1 MHSRLPVILQRLPA
15 AQKRGVGVI
24 KVIFTCGGTAGH
36 VNPALAL
43 AGLLKERIPGSEIL
57 FVGAHRG
64 IEKQLIEAAGW
75 PFRAVEVSNFHRSL
89 QPKELRHNLVSL
101 RNFLRSPGEGRALLR
116 KFSADLVVGTG
127 GYASYPMI
135 RAASKLG
142 IPTAIHESNAIP
154 GLTTRLLENHTG
166 LIMVGFEECRKNYK
180 HPEKVL
186 VTGTPV
192 RGDFFQL
199 TKRQAKEKLERSQTT
214 FGFAGTILNESPQAL
229 EQAVKDIT
237 GCVELN
243 GASTGSGSRGAAEM
257 NREMAQFLALE
268 ARNGLPFHHVHSAGA
283 IGCQRMGEYL
293 QDAKVDLS
301 RTPELEVREY
311 IQNMAE
317 LMRAADLVIC
327 RAGAST
333 ISELTALGVPAI
345 MIPSPNVTHNHQ
357 ESNARV
363 LSDAGGAVMILEKDS
378 SGQKLYD
385 TSREILCDES
395 RRKAMSAAMSSL
407 GVIDAAG
414 KILDAVLAL
423 TGPESK

>member
-1 MHSRLPVILQRLPA
+1 MKIV
-15 AQKRGVGVI
+15 
-24 KVIFTCGGTAGH
+24 FTCGGTAGH

-43 AGLLKERIPGSEIL
+43 AGLIKERKPGSEIL

-64 IEKQLIEAAGW
+64 IEKQLIESAGW

-89 QPKELRHNLVSL
+89 APKEIRHNIVSL
-101 RNFLRSPGEGRALLR
+101 RNFLRSPGEARALLEE
-116 KFSADLVVGTG
+116 FPAGLVVGTG

-135 RAASKLG
+135 RAASSLG

-154 GLTTRLLENHTG
+154 GLTTRLLENHTD

-180 HPEKVL
+180 HPGKVL

-192 RGDFFQL
+192 RGDFFLL
-199 TKRQAKEKLERSQTT
+199 TKKQAKRKLGMDDGRPLIVSF
-214 FGFAGTILNESPQAL
+214 FGSL
-229 EQAVKDIT
+229 
-237 GCVELN
+237 
-243 GASTGSGSRGAAEM
+243 GAAEM
-257 NREMAQFLALE
+257 NREMARFLALE
-268 ARNGLPFHHVHSAGA
+268 ARDGLPFHHVHSAGA

-293 QDAKVDLS
+293 REEKVDLS

-333 ISELTALGVPAI
+333 ISELTALGVPAVI
-345 MIPSPNVTHNHQ
+345 VPSPNVTHNHQ
-357 ESNARV
+357 EHNARV
-363 LSDAGGAVMILEKDS
+363 LADAGGAVMILEKDS

-385 TSREILCDES
+385 TSRDILRNEA

-407 GVIDAAG
+407 GTIDASE
-414 KILDAVLAL
+414 KILDAVMAL
-423 TGPESK
+423 VRSGKK

>member
-1 MHSRLPVILQRLPA
+1 MCA
-15 AQKRGVGVI
+15 I

-43 AGLLKERIPGSEIL
+43 AGLIKERNPGSEIL

-64 IEKQLIEAAGW
+64 IEKQLIETAGW
-75 PFRAVEVSNFHRSL
+75 PFRAVEVSNFHRSF
-89 QPKELRHNLVSL
+89 QPKEIWHNIVSL
-101 RNFLRSPGEGRALLR
+101 KNFLCSPREARVLL
-116 KFSADLVVGTG
+116 KEFPADLVVGTG

-135 RAASKLG
+135 QAASRLG

-154 GLTTRLLENHTG
+154 GLTTKLLENHAD

-180 HPEKVL
+180 HPDKVL

-192 RGDFFQL
+192 RGDFFLL
-199 TKRQAKEKLERSQTT
+199 TKKEAKQKLGVDDGRPLIVSF
-214 FGFAGTILNESPQAL
+214 FGSL
-229 EQAVKDIT
+229 
-237 GCVELN
+237 
-243 GASTGSGSRGAAEM
+243 GAAEM

-268 ARNGLPFHHVHSAGA
+268 VRNGLPFHHVHGAGA
-283 IGCQRMGEYL
+283 IGCRRMSGYL
-293 QDAKVDLS
+293 EEAKVDLS
-301 RTPELEVREY
+301 KTPELEVREY
-311 IQNMAE
+311 IQNMNE

-345 MIPSPNVTHNHQ
+345 IIPSPNVVHNHQ

-363 LSDAGGAVMILEKDS
+363 LDDAGGAVMVLEKDS

-385 TSREILCDES
+385 AACEILHDEE
-395 RRKAMSAAMSSL
+395 RRKRMRAQMSSL
-407 GVIDAAG
+407 GSIDAAEKIYTAVMALGPSG
-414 KILDAVLAL
+414 K
-423 TGPESK
+423 K

>member
-1 MHSRLPVILQRLPA
+1 MKIV
-15 AQKRGVGVI
+15 
-24 KVIFTCGGTAGH
+24 FTCGGTAGH

-43 AGLLKERIPGSEIL
+43 AGLIKERKPGSEIL

-64 IEKQLIEAAGW
+64 IEKQLIESAGW

-89 QPKELRHNLVSL
+89 APKEIRHNIVSL
-101 RNFLRSPGEGRALLR
+101 RNFLRSPGEARSLLEE
-116 KFSADLVVGTG
+116 FPADLVVGTG

-154 GLTTRLLENHTG
+154 GLTTRLLENHTD

-180 HPEKVL
+180 HPGKVL

-192 RGDFFQL
+192 RGDFFLL
-199 TKRQAKEKLERSQTT
+199 TKKQAKRKLGMDDGRPLIVSF
-214 FGFAGTILNESPQAL
+214 FGSL
-229 EQAVKDIT
+229 
-237 GCVELN
+237 
-243 GASTGSGSRGAAEM
+243 GAAEM
-257 NREMAQFLALE
+257 NREMARFLALE
-268 ARNGLPFHHVHSAGA
+268 ARGGLPFHHVHSAGA
-283 IGCQRMGEYL
+283 IGCQRMDEYL
-293 QDAKVDLS
+293 REEKVDLS

-333 ISELTALGVPAI
+333 ISELTALGVPAVI
-345 MIPSPNVTHNHQ
+345 VPSPNVTHNHQ
-357 ESNARV
+357 EHNARV
-363 LSDAGGAVMILEKDS
+363 LADAGGAVMILEKDS

-385 TSREILCDES
+385 TSRDILRNEA

-407 GVIDAAG
+407 GTIDASE
-414 KILDAVLAL
+414 KILDAVMAL
-423 TGPESK
+423 VRSGKK

>member
-199 TKRQAKEKLERSQTT
+199 TKRQAKEKLDMNDGRPLIVSF
-214 FGFAGTILNESPQAL
+214 FGSL
-229 EQAVKDIT
+229 
-237 GCVELN
+237 
-243 GASTGSGSRGAAEM
+243 GAAEM

-283 IGCQRMGEYL
+283 IGCQRMGE
-293 QDAKVDLS
+293 
-301 RTPELEVREY
+301 
-311 IQNMAE
+311 IG
-317 LMRAADLVIC
+317 RAHV
-327 RAGAST
+327 
-333 ISELTALGVPAI
+333 
-345 MIPSPNVTHNHQ
+345 
-357 ESNARV
+357 
-363 LSDAGGAVMILEKDS
+363 
-378 SGQKLYD
+378 
-385 TSREILCDES
+385 
-395 RRKAMSAAMSSL
+395 
-407 GVIDAAG
+407 
-414 KILDAVLAL
+414 
-423 TGPESK
+423 